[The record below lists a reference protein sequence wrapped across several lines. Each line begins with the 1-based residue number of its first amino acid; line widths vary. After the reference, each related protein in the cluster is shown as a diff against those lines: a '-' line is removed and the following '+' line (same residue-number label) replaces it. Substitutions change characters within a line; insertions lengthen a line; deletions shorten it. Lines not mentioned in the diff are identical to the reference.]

1 VVAREEKRAGEN
13 GTAGGRAQGYPEEAA
28 ALIRVSSEG
37 GVSSEGE
44 GGFQMVARS
53 DTAGKENAAR
63 PRLLFRILEGYL
75 MAVFHATRFLF
86 RLLPPSF
93 MYAVFRFLG
102 SAFYYARP
110 GMRRRLEDR
119 IAQAMPELRHG
130 KAISGIAREVCASLF
145 MPMADIFTMER
156 HGERY
161 LRELRVEG
169 EENLARAESGGKG
182 IIFVTPHQ
190 GGVAVIHAVLARMG
204 KPYTPIMYN
213 PGETST
219 PRYVEAMA
227 FHAGLLGCDT
237 EEPVFW
243 ASRDIIPRVREHLLK
258 GKSIG
263 LTFDV
268 PGGGV
273 VRFFG
278 RPAAFA
284 GGTGHFA
291 YETGAPI
298 VPFALLRG
306 KGPFDNRLIF
316 RPPIFCD
323 TSAERE
329 SEVLRVMGEVVAAE
343 ESFIREAPGHWM
355 SWFGLWSWWEQAQEI
370 LRKTG

>member
-1 VVAREEKRAGEN
+1 
-13 GTAGGRAQGYPEEAA
+13 
-28 ALIRVSSEG
+28 
-37 GVSSEGE
+37 
-44 GGFQMVARS
+44 MVERR
-53 DTAGKENAAR
+53 DTARKEGATK
-63 PRLLFRILEGYL
+63 PRFLFRILEGYL
-75 MAVFHATRFLF
+75 MAVFHVTRFLF
-86 RLLPPSF
+86 HMLPPSF

-110 GMRRRLEDR
+110 GMRRRLESK
-119 IAQAMPELRHG
+119 IAQAMPELIRG
-130 KAISGIAREVCASLF
+130 NAISSVAREACTSLF

-156 HGERY
+156 HGDRY

-169 EENLARAESGGKG
+169 KENLALAESSGKG
-182 IIFVTPHQ
+182 IIFITPHQ

-204 KPYTPIMYN
+204 KPYTPIMYD
-213 PGETST
+213 PGDTST

-227 FHAGLLGCDT
+227 FHAGFLGCDI

-243 ASRDIIPRVREHLLK
+243 ASKDIIPKVKEHLLK

-268 PGGGV
+268 PGTGV
-273 VRFFG
+273 VQFFG

-284 GGTGHFA
+284 SGTGHFA

-298 VPFALLRG
+298 VPFVLLRG

-323 TSAERE
+323 TSAERKA
-329 SEVLRVMGEVVAAE
+329 EVQRVMGEVVAAE
-343 ESFIREAPGHWM
+343 EKFIREAPGQWM
-355 SWFGLWSWWEQAQEI
+355 SWFGLWSWWERAQEI
-370 LRKTG
+370 LEKAGSHIPSP